1 MGAPRV
7 LVVDDDAAMAALIAQ
22 VLRLTGYVVVELTR
36 PTDALARAEAGERFE
51 LAVLDVVMPE
61 LTGDTLAAS
70 LRRTQPDLPILYV
83 TGFDEVLFHA
93 RPLLWKGESFLEKPF
108 TLESLTQAVSLA
120 LHGTTSSTRSISG
133 R

>member
-1 MGAPRV
+1 MGAPRI

-22 VLRLTGYVVVELTR
+22 VLRLAGYVVVELTR

-70 LRRTQPDLPILYV
+70 LRRTQPDLPVLYV
-83 TGFDEVLFHA
+83 TGFDDVLFQA
-93 RPLLWKGESFLEKPF
+93 RPLLWKGESFLGKPF
-108 TLESLTQAVSLA
+108 SLEGLTEAVSLA
-120 LHGTTSSTRSISG
+120 LHGTTSPTRNVS
-133 R
+133 RF

>member
-1 MGAPRV
+1 MGAPRI

-70 LRRTQPDLPILYV
+70 LRRIQPDLPILYV

-93 RPLLWKGESFLEKPF
+93 RALLWKGESFLEKPF

>member
-1 MGAPRV
+1 MGAPRI
-7 LVVDDDAAMAALIAQ
+7 LVVDDDTAMAALIAQ
-22 VLRLTGYVVVELTR
+22 VLRLAGYVVVELTR

-83 TGFDEVLFHA
+83 TGFDEVLFRA

-108 TLESLTQAVSLA
+108 SLESLTEAVSLA
-120 LHGTTSSTRSISG
+120 LHGTTSHTRSICG
-133 R
+133 H